1 MKISWSI
8 HNEKSSILEFYKNH
22 FILEINLGKSRTR
35 HPTTLKWKDE
45 LTQNR
50 LKSRSMSDPNLS
62 DIDFENKKTWVWSP
76 DSGLPLTIRKRGSND
91 RLKPVIWR
99 QIGQKTKPVKSTQ
112 VTFSKIG
119 GVSLFIIFSI
129 YFMT

>member
-1 MKISWSI
+1 MEGWIDPKSI
-8 HNEKSSILEFYKNH
+8 EEEVIQF
-22 FILEINLGKSRTR
+22 KSRF
-35 HPTTLKWKDE
+35 
-45 LTQNR
+45 
-50 LKSRSMSDPNLS
+50 MSDQNLS
-62 DIDFENKKTWVWSP
+62 DIDFENKRLGSEF
-76 DSGLPLTIRKRGSND
+76 RKRGSND

-99 QIGQKTKPVKSTQ
+99 QIGQKTKPVKSTL